1 MTTVESAMSE
11 LPIKVFVAPS
21 IVVLASVVEPVTAI
35 MLTSAAMLAV
45 TVVLTATAMLRV
57 TVMLASTTVIVI
69 VVVPT
74 PAVAIEEPSDL
85 K

>member
-1 MTTVESAMSE
+1 MSE

-35 MLTSAAMLAV
+35 MLTSAAMIA
-45 TVVLTATAMLRV
+45 V